1 MRWNFVMFTI
11 ISIFSSDIRIMSFF
25 LNIYAKQL
33 IWDSIYHLQVF
44 WIILYTQKHYLDLI
58 IDCYTCRRI
67 PELCWLWYYLI
78 AFNGCIYS
86 PVSLY
91 FHRKNIYFT
100 SRQTDSS
107 MVWSILFITFSQK
120 YLFKKSII
128 SCIIYHF

>member
-67 PELCWLWYYLI
+67 PELCWLRHDITWLLLMGVYIRRFL
-78 AFNGCIYS
+78 CIS
-86 PVSLY
+86 TGKIFTSLQGRLTQVWSDLSCLLH
-91 FHRKNIYFT
+91 FRKNIY
-100 SRQTDSS
+100 SRNP
-107 MVWSILFITFSQK
+107 
-120 YLFKKSII
+120 
-128 SCIIYHF
+128 